1 MLPVVPGVKERVCI
15 PALGVVGQ
23 VCKGEIQK
31 KNKNEECEIDKRV
44 GWRGGQQDF

>member
-23 VCKGEIQK
+23 VCKGEVQK
-31 KNKNEECEIDKRV
+31 KN
-44 GWRGGQQDF
+44 